1 MYRRLMW
8 GGEIRGLLSEALDLT
23 TRTRD
28 LSLRELP
35 PLLDPKVWF
44 MTHDLPNSARP
55 DPLAISSRLPQSRL
69 L

>member
-1 MYRRLMW
+1 VGWRISR
-8 GGEIRGLLSEALDLT
+8 
-23 TRTRD
+23 TRSTGFDDENRD

-35 PLLDPKVWF
+35 PLLDPKVWI
-44 MTHDLPNSARP
+44 MTHNLPNSARP

>member
-8 GGEIRGLLSEALDLT
+8 GGEFRGLEALDLT

-44 MTHDLPNSARP
+44 MTHNLPNSARP